1 MGGLESQ
8 LPFTVCS
15 AGIEPKVV
23 KRGAAVQAASR
34 TYVLAAAALAATS
47 AVVLTPAAPRASHI
61 PVRKME
67 TRLVDASDILNVP
80 INLFDDFVNIPY
92 NEFAGIDVLGNSLL
106 FSGDWWVPSA
116 TNIWGTDPGDL
127 GHYMGILD
135 TLLPFAPQISGLD
148 QPEIDPIADANGTA
162 GLAQQIGLLA
172 AAELPT
178 SASCDAE
185 ACAPMTPSEVITGNT
200 GLDRDIGFLE
210 ALSGHGTDANGEP
223 FSLFSNWLQVPLS
236 DLTSG
241 NFTFT
246 PATDPGLIDPSPD
259 VGPNA
264 PDVTGS
270 LGFDGTTG
278 VDGTGT
284 GEYMPWAGDTFQ
296 LNLFGPFENFY
307 NSLFETPTGGID
319 GTGIDLPSLT
329 DIGQSLQNLTAGAI
343 VAFDP
348 FVAGSPACPAL
359 CDIPAGTT
367 QLDLLKD
374 VLALDPSNTSLASY
388 VGDFADQ
395 NNATIPQINDAVAL
409 LQTGSYNFS
418 PTELAQVDT
427 ALGNINPELPALY
440 TNMGILTDPNY
451 VAYLSDP
458 TNPELLNSSGQLV
471 GEYGGYNYM
480 LVGDDIVKFIQ
491 DSFTGHVDPT
501 LATDL
506 QTVLTDFTFPGDPAA
521 LASLLGEG
529 AASTAAGA
537 ADPTG
542 MTADL
547 SSVLA
552 GFDPSALSTDLTSL
566 LSGLGTSVGG
576 EALSQL
582 LTDLST
588 QFATEFG
595 TQLATDLGT
604 LVPSMF

>member
-1 MGGLESQ
+1 M
-8 LPFTVCS
+8 
-15 AGIEPKVV
+15 
-23 KRGAAVQAASR
+23 QAASR
-34 TYVLAAAALAATS
+34 TYVLAAAAVAATS
-47 AVVLTPAAPRASHI
+47 AVVLAPAAPRASHI

-80 INLFDDFVNIPY
+80 INLFDDFVNIPF

-135 TLLPFAPQISGLD
+135 TLLPFAPQISGLG
-148 QPEIDPIADANGTA
+148 QPEIDPTLDASGMA

-246 PATDPGLIDPSPD
+246 PATDPGLLDPSPD
-259 VGPNA
+259 VGPSA
-264 PDVTGS
+264 PGVTGS

-278 VDGTGT
+278 VDGTGA
-284 GEYMPWAGDTFQ
+284 GQYMPWAGDTFK
-296 LNLFGPFENFY
+296 LNLLGPFENFY
-307 NSLFETPTGGID
+307 NSLFQTPTGGID
-319 GTGIDLPSLT
+319 GTGIDLPSVT
-329 DIGQSLQNLTAGAI
+329 DIGQSLQNLTAGAV

-458 TNPELLNSSGQLV
+458 TNPDLLNSSGQLV

-576 EALSQL
+576 DALSQML
-582 LTDLST
+582 ADLSA

>member
-1 MGGLESQ
+1 M
-8 LPFTVCS
+8 
-15 AGIEPKVV
+15 
-23 KRGAAVQAASR
+23 QAASR
-34 TYVLAAAALAATS
+34 TYVLAAAAVAATS
-47 AVVLTPAAPRASHI
+47 AVVLAPAAPKASHI

-67 TRLVDASDILNVP
+67 TRLVDATDILNVP

-135 TLLPFAPQISGLD
+135 TLLPFAPQISGLG
-148 QPEIDPIADANGTA
+148 QPEIDPTLDASGMA

-185 ACAPMTPSEVITGNT
+185 ACAPMTPPEVITGNT

-246 PATDPGLIDPSPD
+246 PATDPGLLDPSPG
-259 VGPNA
+259 VGANA
-264 PDVTGS
+264 PGVTGS

-278 VDGTGT
+278 VDGTGA
-284 GEYMPWAGDTFQ
+284 GQYMPWAGDTFK
-296 LNLFGPFENFY
+296 LNLLGPFENFY
-307 NSLFETPTGGID
+307 NSLFAAPTGGLG
-319 GTGIDLPSLT
+319 GTGIDLPSVT

-374 VLALDPSNTSLASY
+374 VLALDPSNTTLASY
-388 VGDFADQ
+388 VGDFANQ

-440 TNMGILTDPNY
+440 TNVGILTDPNY
-451 VAYLSDP
+451 LAYLSDP
-458 TNPELLNSSGQLV
+458 TNPDLLNSSGQLV

-480 LVGDDIVKFIQ
+480 LVGDDFVKFFE

-506 QTVLTDFTFPGDPAA
+506 QTLVTDVTFPGDPSA
-521 LASLLGEG
+521 LAALLGEG

-537 ADPTG
+537 VDPTG

-552 GFDPSALSTDLTSL
+552 GFDPSALSTDLTTL
-566 LSGLGTSVGG
+566 LSSLGTSLGG
-576 EALSQL
+576 EALSQM

-604 LVPSMF
+604 AIPSMF